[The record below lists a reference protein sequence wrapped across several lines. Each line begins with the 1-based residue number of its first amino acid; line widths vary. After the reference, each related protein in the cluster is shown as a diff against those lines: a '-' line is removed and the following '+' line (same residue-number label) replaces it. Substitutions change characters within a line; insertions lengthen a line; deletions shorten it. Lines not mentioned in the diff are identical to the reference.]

1 MSTTPPAPSTTP
13 LPTPSSTSPAHVRAL
28 VDAHFRH
35 IRDDLG
41 FFAGGRAGAFFVTSA
56 DARALIAALDAYD
69 ARSSRPDDEIDAH
82 ALAACAGRACLCA
95 MTSGRSSGD
104 ARRCARALDACGAL
118 ASAGFLRGRVRGDEV
133 DASGVDDV
141 DDVADGDL
149 VGNARLNEALF
160 RAACAC
166 GELAGE
172 LAGES
177 KGDDESRARCGTG
190 TTRFILATCAT
201 ARESE
206 GAEGEEEDPEVVEEG
221 ALPGRLA
228 ARGDALMRGIR
239 AVFHVAM
246 IGDDDTVR
254 RAAKTALTQV
264 INATFKRAEKDFERI
279 ASSGASGSTTT
290 SAALDDVER
299 LLLTLCKIAAREG
312 PVDVDAY
319 LAHSKALA
327 LDILRQLMEGPRA
340 TSWLETLH
348 ASLRQPLSMA
358 LARNALLQVP
368 QGAEAEQSV
377 GILVS
382 LARMAYGTLVFRAR
396 STWKQQVAA
405 LYPIMAIHPLES
417 GEASAAMRVSALR
430 LVRRLASDSQV
441 LVDVFVNYDCDLHAE
456 NLYERTVMALA
467 RSAQV
472 SDVLERDA
480 VLTCL
485 FSILRS
491 LQAWH
496 ARGDGSAS
504 AEDGEEASTTT
515 DASID
520 DPRFDGELRPVVTP
534 PRATQGAGGVAVA
547 AAAATVVTEQ
557 AFVDG
562 TSAASRDE
570 TTHDDTPDG
579 DDDASSSARTVDEK
593 AAESEAE
600 RFQKAKQT
608 KVSVEKATE
617 AFNVEASVRTLQQ
630 AARSEDPTECANFL
644 RKSAA
649 GGRLSPSAIGELL
662 GSHEADALAVMR
674 AYVHGFD
681 FASSHIDDALR
692 SFLGGFKLPGEAQKI
707 DRLMEAFAARF
718 CACNHDAYPSADA
731 AYILAF
737 AIVMLNTD
745 AHNPLTDDALKMS
758 REDFIAMAT
767 AAEATTEL
775 DPEAVAA
782 IYDRVVTNEIKMH
795 AAEPTAPSSDA
806 ATKTSSRTE
815 SSLAQALNFAAP
827 WRHRSTLKEASDAT
841 VELLKRTKALFKSVE
856 DMQKLGEGA
865 DEEASSALFVRA
877 SEPGL
882 ARPML
887 AASGKFML
895 IALSSAFETA
905 PDAAHA
911 AMPLEGARAM
921 LSLATR
927 LQLPTLRDDICS
939 FLVTAPGIGRPE
951 GIASQCKEALS
962 TLLELAASEL
972 NLGGVQAWVSVLEIV
987 ARLEHLRVVL
997 GAGVSFDHDVA
1008 RGLLREPLETRA
1020 LDDARD
1026 VSSSSTTSTERGR
1039 LNDAELA
1046 VTDWLLS
1053 SGAEAV
1059 ERVYALSTR
1068 FDSDEII
1075 AYASAIATVSR
1086 HELWDH
1092 DGAPRANGRVFAL
1105 LRLTEVAATN
1115 MTRVRLVWSKLWT
1128 VVAEHLVESVKHP
1141 DEKVVLH
1148 ATDSLRQVANR
1159 SLMRARATRSAATQV
1174 DAMKPFVA
1182 ALENAKTARAR
1193 GLVTSCVA
1201 QALHRFSDSL
1211 GYGWEPVLDVLE
1223 TTYGND
1229 RARDGDATVDTEAE
1243 ASCRAVREALTA
1255 SLDRQPV
1262 AEGDEDEDLDLGVP
1276 VECVERAVRLVVVVA
1291 RDRRRRRDADDA
1303 DDADGPLAALV
1314 DVARACRSKLASGA
1328 AVNAWTTATWAATCD
1343 AFGALAED
1351 DDDAID
1357 ALFALLDDDETERLR
1372 EDAWA
1377 EAKTRAIE
1385 TSLQSTVDAARACR
1399 LILPRVLALI
1409 RDRRAA
1415 YEALLPTVWAFAAR
1429 ALRSNAAAV
1438 VAGALESVRAA
1449 IDVAI
1454 ARGEKREDQWRAM
1467 CHVLRGG
1474 VMIDTVMLDLPN
1486 AGDVVSRA
1494 LACVGACDAT
1504 RRVEGLPTYA
1514 RDDLARALGHV
1525 YAFARDENDRGGAL
1539 ARLEFAA
1546 GDAYLCATRDDGDAR
1561 DAFLGHVER
1570 LLTDARAERPNEN
1583 DDDDDDDDDVILR
1596 SNALR
1601 PMRERLA
1608 ARALASLDARSAA
1621 DVARLGPAVVAAV
1634 RDATRHPLANELAT
1648 FFESD
1653 VVRKKL
1659 GIIV

>member
-1 MSTTPPAPSTTP
+1 MSDTPPVPSTTP
-13 LPTPSSTSPAHVRAL
+13 HSTSSSPSAHVRAL
-28 VDAHFRH
+28 VEAPFRH

-82 ALAACAGRACLCA
+82 ALAAIAARACLRA
-95 MTSGRSSGD
+95 MTSGRATGD

-118 ASAGFLRGRVRGDEV
+118 ASAGFLRGRVRGDTEIDV
-133 DASGVDDV
+133 KAIDALEGVE
-141 DDVADGDL
+141 GDL
-149 VGNARLNEALF
+149 VGNETLNEALF

-172 LAGES
+172 SGGES
-177 KGDDESRARCGTG
+177 KGDDETRARCGTG
-190 TTRFILATCAT
+190 TTGFILATCAI
-201 ARESE
+201 AREGVGE
-206 GAEGEEEDPEVVEEG
+206 KEEEEERDDDGKVEEG
-221 ALPGRLA
+221 ALPGRLR
-228 ARGDALMRGIR
+228 ARGDALMRAIR

-264 INATFKRAEKDFERI
+264 INATFKRAEKDFERL
-279 ASSGASGSTTT
+279 SSGESSTPTT
-290 SAALDDVER
+290 SEALGDVER
-299 LLLTLCKIAAREG
+299 LLLTLCKIAAKEG
-312 PVDVDAY
+312 SVAVDAY

-327 LDILRQLMEGPRA
+327 LDVLRQLMEGPRA
-340 TSWLETLH
+340 TSWLERLH
-348 ASLRQPLSMA
+348 ASLRQPLSVA

-382 LARMAYGTLVFRAR
+382 LARMAYGTLVVRAR

-430 LVRRLASDSQV
+430 LIRRLASDSQV
-441 LVDVFVNYDCDLHAE
+441 LVDLFVNYDCDLHAE
-456 NLYERTVMALA
+456 NLYERTVTALA
-467 RSAQV
+467 KSAQV

-504 AEDGEEASTTT
+504 TEDGEETSTVE
-515 DASID
+515 DD
-520 DPRFDGELRPVVTP
+520 DPRFDGELRPVMTTT
-534 PRATQGAGGVAVA
+534 RRSRGSGGVAVA
-547 AAAATVVTEQ
+547 AAAATVVNER

-562 TSAASRDE
+562 ASASKNE
-570 TTHDDTPDG
+570 TNDAIDG
-579 DDDASSSARTVDEK
+579 DNESITNVVDEK

-617 AFNVEASVRTLQQ
+617 AFNADASVRTLQQ

-718 CACNHDAYPSADA
+718 CACNHDAYPCAEA

-745 AHNPLTDDALKMS
+745 AHNPLTDDALKMN
-758 REDFIAMAT
+758 REDFIVMVT
-767 AAEATTEL
+767 AAEATTKL
-775 DPEAVAA
+775 DRESVAA

-806 ATKTSSRTE
+806 AMKTKTSRAE
-815 SSLAQALNFAAP
+815 RSLAQALNFAAP

-841 VELLKRTKALFKSVE
+841 VELLKRTKALFQSVE
-856 DMQKLGEGA
+856 DIETLREGD

-887 AASGKFML
+887 AAAGKFML

-911 AMPLEGARAM
+911 AMPLEGARAV

-927 LQLPTLRDDICS
+927 LQLPTLRDDICA

-972 NLGGVQAWVSVLEIV
+972 NLGGVQAWVNVLEIV

-1008 RGLLREPLETRA
+1008 RGLLREPLATQERND
-1020 LDDARD
+1020 LLD
-1026 VSSSSTTSTERGR
+1026 VSSSTAMTSDRGR
-1039 LNDAELA
+1039 LNDAERA

-1059 ERVYALSTR
+1059 ERVYASSAR

-1086 HELWDH
+1086 HELWEH
-1092 DGAPRANGRVFAL
+1092 DCAPRANGRVFAL

-1115 MTRVRLVWSKLWT
+1115 MTRVRLVWSKLWA

-1201 QALHRFSDSL
+1201 QALHRFGDSL
-1211 GYGWEPVLDVLE
+1211 GNGWEPVLDVLE
-1223 TTYGND
+1223 TTYGD
-1229 RARDGDATVDTEAE
+1229 EGRGDGDATIAAEAE
-1243 ASCRAVREALTA
+1243 ASCRAARDALTA
-1255 SLDRQPV
+1255 SLDREPV
-1262 AEGDEDEDLDLGVP
+1262 AEGDEDEDLDLGIP
-1276 VECVERAVRLVVVVA
+1276 VECVERAVRLMVLVA
-1291 RDRRRRRDADDA
+1291 RDRRRRRDGDGDG
-1303 DDADGPLAALV
+1303 DGDGPLAALV

-1328 AVNAWTTATWAATCD
+1328 VVNAWTTATWSATCD
-1343 AFGALAED
+1343 AFGELARD

-1357 ALFALLDDDETERLR
+1357 ALFALLDDDESERLR

-1385 TSLQSTVDAARACR
+1385 ASLQTTVDAAHACR
-1399 LILPRVLALI
+1399 LIAPRVIALI

-1429 ALRSNAAAV
+1429 ALRSNAAAA
-1438 VAGALESVRAA
+1438 VAAALESVRAA
-1449 IDVAI
+1449 IDVAV
-1454 ARGEKREDQWRAM
+1454 ARGESREEHWRAM
-1467 CHVLRGG
+1467 CQVLRGG
-1474 VMIDTVMLDLPN
+1474 VTIDTVMLDLPN

-1504 RRVEGLPTYA
+1504 RRVDSLPTYA
-1514 RDDLARALGHV
+1514 RDDLVRVLGDV
-1525 YAFARDENDRGGAL
+1525 YAFARGENDRVDAAPGAL

-1546 GDAYLCATRDDGDAR
+1546 GDAYLRATRDDVDAR
-1561 DAFLGHVER
+1561 DAFLEHVER
-1570 LLTDARAERPNEN
+1570 VLTDECAERPNDE
-1583 DDDDDDDDDVILR
+1583 DESDDDVSLR

-1608 ARALASLDARSAA
+1608 ARALAALDAESVDSA

-1634 RDATRHPLANELAT
+1634 RGATRHPLANELAA
-1648 FFESD
+1648 FFESSS
-1653 VVRKKL
+1653 VRKKL
-1659 GIIV
+1659 GIITA

>member
-1 MSTTPPAPSTTP
+1 MSTSPPAPSTTP
-13 LPTPSSTSPAHVRAL
+13 PTASSTSPAHVRAL

-41 FFAGGRAGAFFVTSA
+41 FFGGGRAGAFFVTSA

-82 ALAACAGRACLCA
+82 VLAACAGRACLRA

-118 ASAGFLRGRVRGDEV
+118 ASAGFLRGRVRGDEE
-133 DASGVDDV
+133 DANGVDVV

-149 VGNARLNEALF
+149 IGNARLNEALF

-201 ARESE
+201 AHESE
-206 GAEGEEEDPEVVEEG
+206 GAGGEEEEDPEVVEEG
-221 ALPGRLA
+221 ALPGRLT

-246 IGDDDTVR
+246 IGDDDNVR

-279 ASSGASGSTTT
+279 ASSGASCSATT
-290 SAALDDVER
+290 SAALGDVER

-327 LDILRQLMEGPRA
+327 LDVLRQLMEGPRA

-504 AEDGEEASTTT
+504 AADGEEVSTT
-515 DASID
+515 DASTD

-534 PRATQGAGGVAVA
+534 TRATRGAGGVAVA

-562 TSAASRDE
+562 ASASRDE
-570 TTHDDTPDG
+570 TKNDDATDG
-579 DDDASSSARTVDEK
+579 DDASSSARTVDEK

-617 AFNVEASVRTLQQ
+617 AFNAEASVQTLQQ

-767 AAEATTEL
+767 AAEATTQL

-795 AAEPTAPSSDA
+795 AAEPPAPSSDA
-806 ATKTSSRTE
+806 ATKTSRAE

-856 DMQKLGEGA
+856 DMQTLGEGA

-997 GAGVSFDHDVA
+997 GAGVSFDHDAV
-1008 RGLLREPLETRA
+1008 RSLLREPLETRA
-1020 LDDARD
+1020 LDDVRD
-1026 VSSSSTTSTERGR
+1026 ASSSSTTSTERGR

-1046 VTDWLLS
+1046 MTDWLLS

-1086 HELWDH
+1086 HELWEH

-1201 QALHRFSDSL
+1201 QALHRFGDSL
-1211 GYGWEPVLDVLE
+1211 GHGWEPVMDVLE
-1223 TTYGND
+1223 TTYGD
-1229 RARDGDATVDTEAE
+1229 DCARDGDATVDAEAE
-1243 ASCRAVREALTA
+1243 ASCRAVRDALTA

-1276 VECVERAVRLVVVVA
+1276 IECVERAVRLVVVVA
-1291 RDRRRRRDADDA
+1291 RDRRRRRDADADTGADA
-1303 DDADGPLAALV
+1303 DADGLLAALV
-1314 DVARACRSKLASGA
+1314 DVARACRSKLASGV
-1328 AVNAWTTATWAATCD
+1328 AVNAWTTTAWAATCD

-1357 ALFALLDDDETERLR
+1357 ALFALLDDDETERMR

-1399 LILPRVLALI
+1399 LIVPRVLALI
-1409 RDRRAA
+1409 RHRRAA

-1429 ALRSNAAAV
+1429 ALRSNDAAV

-1449 IDVAI
+1449 IDVAV

-1474 VMIDTVMLDLPN
+1474 VTIDTVMLDLPN
-1486 AGDVVSRA
+1486 VGDVVSRA

-1504 RRVEGLPTYA
+1504 RRVEGLPTYV
-1514 RDDLARALGHV
+1514 RDDLVRALGDV

-1570 LLTDARAERPNEN
+1570 LLTDERAERPN
-1583 DDDDDDDDDVILR
+1583 DDDDDDDVILR
-1596 SNALR
+1596 SNAL
-1601 PMRERLA
+1601 PAMRERLA

-1621 DVARLGPAVVAAV
+1621 DVARLGPAVAAAV
-1634 RDATRHPLANELAT
+1634 RGATRHPLANELAT

-1659 GIIV
+1659 GIITTA